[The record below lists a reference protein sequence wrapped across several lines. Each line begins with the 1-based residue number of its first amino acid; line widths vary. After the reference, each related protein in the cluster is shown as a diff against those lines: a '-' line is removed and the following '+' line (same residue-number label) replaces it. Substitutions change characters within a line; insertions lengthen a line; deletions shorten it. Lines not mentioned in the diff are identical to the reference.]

1 MSLNLDWLSVTDQ
14 DDHAIVRFTSGTL
27 LTESNCEDFARAV
40 ESAISGRDA
49 PHVIIDLTGVRLL
62 TSEVLNK
69 LLKLHDAVTRAGG
82 SLRIVNAS
90 SDILKVFKVTRL
102 DTILNITTAS

>member
-1 MSLNLDWLSVTDQ
+1 MSLNLNWLSVTDE
-14 DDHAIVRFTSGTL
+14 DDHIVVRFSSGTL

-40 ESAISGRDA
+40 ESVISGRDT
-49 PHVIIDLTGVRLL
+49 PRVTIDLTGVRLL

-82 SLRIVNAS
+82 SLQVANAS

-102 DTILNITTAS
+102 DTILNISAVS